1 MQELCLVPGRSKMQV
16 DFQRRFWN
24 IYSSWESPDKL
35 SHLVAVEPG
44 GTEHP
49 DLISVPHTQ
58 HHRSQEKWDSNE
70 PECKVR
76 QPLPNL

>member
-1 MQELCLVPGRSKMQV
+1 MPSGFPEEVLKH
-16 DFQRRFWN
+16 
-24 IYSSWESPDKL
+24 IYSSWESPDEL

-58 HHRSQEKWDSNE
+58 HHRSQEK
-70 PECKVR
+70 
-76 QPLPNL
+76 